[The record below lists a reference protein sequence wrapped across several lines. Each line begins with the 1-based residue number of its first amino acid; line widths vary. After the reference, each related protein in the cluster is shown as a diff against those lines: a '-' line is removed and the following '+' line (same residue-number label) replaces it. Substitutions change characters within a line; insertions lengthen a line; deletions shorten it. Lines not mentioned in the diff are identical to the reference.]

1 MPNYVLDSS
10 AASVNNAINKV
21 VNMTEQPTAGNDNT
35 VKSSGVKTYVDNA
48 IASQLAT
55 QLATIKAG
63 FRPKYA
69 QLTGG
74 TTSLTKQNQSN
85 NTVYNVADFTVN
97 MSNHPDF
104 ATSKIIGLVVQGY
117 VRSAQDANEIQYYL
131 PEGGVTTRLCRTAAS
146 GAHDNVQVSVT
157 DTIPLNPNST
167 NVTFS
172 YEVGNTSNSP
182 YNEIKLR
189 GVIYLPGLD

>member
-74 TTSLTKQNQSN
+74 THSLFVQNQSN
-85 NTVYNVADFTVN
+85 NLVYNIADFTVN
-97 MSNHPDF
+97 MTNHPDF
-104 ATSKIIGLVVQGY
+104 ATSKIIGLLVQGY
-117 VRSAQDANEIQYYL
+117 VRSPQGANEILYYL
-131 PEGGVTTRLCRTAAS
+131 PEGGATRLCRTAAS
-146 GAHDNVQVSVT
+146 GAHDNVQVSIT
-157 DTIPLNPNST
+157 DVIPVNPNQT
-167 NVTFS
+167 NVTFG
-172 YEVGNTSNSP
+172 YGVGDTTNNP
-182 YNEIKLR
+182 YNEISVR
-189 GVIYLPGLD
+189 GVLYLPGLD